1 MFGATFFWGTTATLA
16 RFAFRDLHVPA
27 LTAVELRLSISVLL
41 LGIFLRWRR
50 PHLLRI
56 ERKDLGTFV
65 VLALFGL
72 ATVQGSYYYSISVL
86 GVGLA
91 ILIQYLA
98 PSLLVM
104 IDVARGVHVTRLT
117 LLAVG
122 AALIGTALLLG
133 NVDPR
138 SVKATPIQWTIGFSS
153 ALSFAFYITW
163 SKRVLTRYAP
173 ETVLF
178 HTFWMAALVWA
189 IVTPPWKIIAAGY
202 DLRIWSIFLALAL
215 FSTLV
220 PFLLFNRGLRRLRP
234 TEAGVLATL
243 EPLVA
248 VVSAALFL
256 NERLTPLQN
265 VGALLVVT
273 AAVLSTQRESGA

>member
-1 MFGATFFWGTTATLA
+1 
-16 RFAFRDLHVPA
+16 
-27 LTAVELRLSISVLL
+27 
-41 LGIFLRWRR
+41 
-50 PHLLRI
+50 
-56 ERKDLGTFV
+56 
-65 VLALFGL
+65 
-72 ATVQGSYYYSISVL
+72 
-86 GVGLA
+86 
-91 ILIQYLA
+91 
-98 PSLLVM
+98 
-104 IDVARGVHVTRLT
+104 
-117 LLAVG
+117 
-122 AALIGTALLLG
+122 
-133 NVDPR
+133 
-138 SVKATPIQWTIGFSS
+138 
-153 ALSFAFYITW
+153 
-163 SKRVLTRYAP
+163 VLTRYAP

-248 VVSAALFL
+248 VVSAAFFL
-256 NERLTPLQN
+256 IERLTPLQN

-273 AAVLSTQRESGA
+273 AAVLSTQRESGAPRGGVTRGGADRRRGSAGPGEILVAVDRAQAVPHLVETTPRSRSATGALRPR